1 MERYINPF
9 VDYGFKK
16 LFGTEENKDLLISLL
31 NALLGEEE
39 DPIKDLKYKNV
50 EQIGEVNGTRTNY
63 FDVYC
68 TTESGRE
75 FIVEMQNT
83 WKPFFK
89 DRTLYYAAKPIRDQG
104 KRGLQEALDAG
115 KANGAGRAVGPGQED
130 APEGKPSKP
139 KAWDHHLNDVYLVAV
154 MNFSLPRKEYPDD
167 SYYHKIKLMDVE
179 DHHVFYDK
187 LTLIYLE
194 MPKLKNV
201 VLDLGTMRG
210 KWLYA
215 LHVLSNY
222 DYQPEELKDGVF
234 DKLFRQAELANFT
247 PAQDLAYERSQKV
260 YWDTY
265 NEIRGAKL
273 IGHEEGLAEG
283 ERRGLAKGKELGI
296 REEKLAMA
304 RRLLDRGMT
313 MEEVC
318 VLTGLSPNDLSLL
331 T

>member
-16 LFGTEENKDLLISLL
+16 LFGTEENKDLLISFL
-31 NALLGEEE
+31 NAIIGEEE
-39 DPIKDLKYKNV
+39 DAITNIIYKNV
-50 EQIGEVNGTRTNY
+50 EQIGEITGTRTNY

-68 TTESGRE
+68 TTVSGRE

-83 WKPFFK
+83 WKPYFK

-104 KRGLQEALDAG
+104 KRGLQQSEE
-115 KANGAGRAVGPGQED
+115 KQE
-130 APEGKPSKP
+130 KP
-139 KAWDHHLNDVYLVAV
+139 KVWDNRLNDVYLVAV
-154 MNFSLPRKEYPDD
+154 MNFSLPNKEYPED

-179 DHHVFYDK
+179 DHHVFYEK

-194 MPKLKNV
+194 MPKLKRV
-201 VLDLGTMRG
+201 GLDLNTMRG

-215 LHVLSNY
+215 LHMLSNY
-222 DYQPEELKDGVF
+222 DYQPEELREGVF
-234 DKLFRQAELANFT
+234 EKLFRQAELANFT

-283 ERRGLAKGKELGI
+283 KELGIAEGKELGI
-296 REEKLAMA
+296 REEKLATA
-304 RRLLDRGMT
+304 RRLLDRGMS
-313 MEEVC
+313 MEEVSE
-318 VLTGLSPNDLSLL
+318 LTDLSPNDLSSL